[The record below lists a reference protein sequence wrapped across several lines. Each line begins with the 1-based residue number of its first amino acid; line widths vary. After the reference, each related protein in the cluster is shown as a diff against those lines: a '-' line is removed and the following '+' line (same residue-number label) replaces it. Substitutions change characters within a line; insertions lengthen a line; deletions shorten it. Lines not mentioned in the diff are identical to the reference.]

1 MNRSMD
7 DQKTADLAREVLE
20 ALRRTTDEV
29 VLCRRIVMQARDQFI
44 AAEVAA
50 ERATAFYP

>member
-1 MNRSMD
+1 MD